1 MVHKIY
7 KLLIRRN
14 YWGVKRMKD
23 KIFKFM
29 QKNYGWIVAV
39 ITGIS
44 VVTSFILRFIKYM
57 YSIYYFSYYG
67 LSYELFNS
75 NELGFLYNFGFS
87 ILVLLCF
94 GSLMYCYIQ
103 LFNIKKMKLKLKTIL
118 CNIFLILISNIII
131 IASTNVKY
139 SIWQYILNVIVLIIV
154 EIIASI
160 VFFKMDKKERNKT
173 YEANNLP
180 NVLKI
185 IPFYLMLL
193 IFLFLTSYGLN
204 IAMNKSYRIID
215 NDKVIAYATNDY
227 YLVLDCEIK
236 DNKLTI
242 YKGKQAKINNENIVS
257 ELINFDEVNLK

>member
-1 MVHKIY
+1 
-7 KLLIRRN
+7 
-14 YWGVKRMKD
+14 MKD

-103 LFNIKKMKLKLKTIL
+103 LFNIKKMKLKTIL

-131 IASTNVKY
+131 VASTNVKY
-139 SIWQYILNVIVLIIV
+139 SIWQCILNVIGLIIV
-154 EIIASI
+154 EIIAST
-160 VFFKMDKKERNKT
+160 VFSKMDKKGRNKT
-173 YEANNLP
+173 YEENNLP

-185 IPFYLMLL
+185 IPFYLILL
-193 IFLFLTSYGLN
+193 IFSFLTSYGLN

-227 YLVLDCEIK
+227 YLTLDCEIK

-242 YKGKQAKINNENIVS
+242 YKGKQTKINNENIVS

>member
-1 MVHKIY
+1 
-7 KLLIRRN
+7 
-14 YWGVKRMKD
+14 MKD

-57 YSIYYFSYYG
+57 YSIYYFSYYS

-103 LFNIKKMKLKLKTIL
+103 LFNIKKMKLKTIL

-131 IASTNVKY
+131 VIVASTNVKY
-139 SIWQYILNVIVLIIV
+139 SIWQYILNVIGLIIV

-185 IPFYLMLL
+185 IPFYLILL

>member
-1 MVHKIY
+1 
-7 KLLIRRN
+7 
-14 YWGVKRMKD
+14 MKD

-103 LFNIKKMKLKLKTIL
+103 LFNIKKMKLKTIL

-131 IASTNVKY
+131 VASTNVKY
-139 SIWQYILNVIVLIIV
+139 SIWQCILNVIGLIIV
-154 EIIASI
+154 EIIAST
-160 VFFKMDKKERNKT
+160 VFSKMDKKGRNKT
-173 YEANNLP
+173 YEENNLP

-185 IPFYLMLL
+185 IPFYLILL
-193 IFLFLTSYGLN
+193 IFSFLTSYGLN

-215 NDKVIAYATNDY
+215 NNKVIAYATNDY
-227 YLVLDCEIK
+227 YLTLDCEIK

-242 YKGKQAKINNENIVS
+242 YKGKQTKINNENIVS

>member
-1 MVHKIY
+1 
-7 KLLIRRN
+7 
-14 YWGVKRMKD
+14 MKD

-103 LFNIKKMKLKLKTIL
+103 LFNIKKMKLKTIL

-131 IASTNVKY
+131 VASTNVKY
-139 SIWQYILNVIVLIIV
+139 SIWQCILNVIGLIIV
-154 EIIASI
+154 EIIAST
-160 VFFKMDKKERNKT
+160 VFSKMDKKGRNKT
-173 YEANNLP
+173 YEENNLP

-185 IPFYLMLL
+185 IPFYLILL
-193 IFLFLTSYGLN
+193 IFSFLTSYGLN

-242 YKGKQAKINNENIVS
+242 YKGKQTKINNENIVS

>member
-1 MVHKIY
+1 
-7 KLLIRRN
+7 
-14 YWGVKRMKD
+14 MKD

-103 LFNIKKMKLKLKTIL
+103 LFNIKNMKLKTIL

-131 IASTNVKY
+131 VASTNVKY
-139 SIWQYILNVIVLIIV
+139 SIWQYILNVIGLIIV

-160 VFFKMDKKERNKT
+160 LFFKMDKKERNKI
-173 YEANNLP
+173 YEENNLP

-185 IPFYLMLL
+185 IPFYLILL
-193 IFLFLTSYGLN
+193 IFSFLTSYGLN

-227 YLVLDCEIK
+227 YLTLDCEIK

>member
-1 MVHKIY
+1 
-7 KLLIRRN
+7 
-14 YWGVKRMKD
+14 MKD

-44 VVTSFILRFIKYM
+44 VATSFILRFIKYM

-131 IASTNVKY
+131 VASTNVKY
-139 SIWQYILNVIVLIIV
+139 SIWQCILNVIGLIIV
-154 EIIASI
+154 EIIAST
-160 VFFKMDKKERNKT
+160 VFSKMDKKGRNKT
-173 YEANNLP
+173 YEENNLP

-185 IPFYLMLL
+185 IPFYLILL
-193 IFLFLTSYGLN
+193 IFSFLTSYGLN

-227 YLVLDCEIK
+227 YLTLDCEIK

-242 YKGKQAKINNENIVS
+242 YKGKQTKINNENIVS